1 MDTVVIYPGRFH
13 PFHKGHKSVYDA
25 LVKQFGKDR
34 VFIATSNKIDPPKSP
49 FSFTEKQS
57 MMALTGVD
65 PSRVVQVT
73 MPYVAKEIT
82 DSYDPTNTVLLFAVS
97 EKDMAIDPR
106 FQFKPKQ
113 DGSPSYYQPAQKDMR
128 PFEEHGYIITV
139 PTLDFKV
146 LGQPMRSA
154 SEFRSQFAAADND
167 TQRKMMTD
175 LFGKYDKRI
184 HDIMSKKISET
195 LIRADD
201 ILEQLIELGADDKY
215 IVEACQR
222 VDMIK
227 RKVLKEHSRKSIYQA
242 IMENTITE
250 QDMACPAATQ
260 DLALNTKNRDATI
273 KKFNYGPLNVD
284 EPGDYWKD
292 IAEYWNTTEK
302 AAIASNCGNCIA
314 FDISP
319 RMKDCL
325 PGDTFD
331 EDGELGYCWMHHFK
345 CHSARACHTWA
356 KGGPIAKDSE
366 SEEWQ
371 EKAFPDGEM
380 KEDDHPDGHDD
391 ASVTDFEQ
399 EAMQFQLMKI
409 VDSDD
414 VKNPVRTVTTD
425 DGKTVPVQRDQA
437 EGILKLLQMDMKPDQ
452 KLMIQKQIQNSGG
465 LNKIID
471 FVNKNISE
479 AYDGGKGPGSDY
491 RAYDEPNTKNNYEV
505 KIDGKPWKVYRTK
518 SAANKAA
525 STIQMRH
532 GKKAEVFA
540 TMKPVSEEIT
550 DFNKQDPMTSTIAIR
565 GIGTMRIDQ
574 ALDKIAEMTTK
585 MAEVARKKDARMVQ
599 MNMDYYMNL
608 LNTYIPSVQEA
619 YKELAKQRK
628 RGGTASRGI
637 DKDIEEVQEHC
648 GDPMAPGHSK
658 VRGLLMKLYD
668 TEMQCQPGT
677 PEHFEVVK
685 MIDGCRRN
693 IGLDENILTK
703 IADKVKSDFKRRDQ
717 LFHKGKPQKS

>member
-113 DGSPSYYQPAQKDMR
+113 DGSPSYYQPAQKNMR

-319 RMKDCL
+319 RIKDCL

-380 KEDDHPDGHDD
+380 KEDDHADD
-391 ASVTDFEQ
+391 PSVTDFEQ